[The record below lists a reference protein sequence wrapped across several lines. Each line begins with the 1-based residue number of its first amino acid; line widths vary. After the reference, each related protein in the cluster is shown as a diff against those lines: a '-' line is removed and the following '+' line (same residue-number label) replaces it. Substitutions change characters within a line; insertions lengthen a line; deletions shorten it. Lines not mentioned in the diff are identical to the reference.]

1 MKPYIIL
8 FENGVKSVQLKK
20 SIEQVK
26 IDSGNFA
33 KFGTIINGVHSCC
46 HNMAYTTRPATKEE
60 IQKKLDWIKQVE
72 EEYQEVCEQNA
83 KVDRYNSALAR
94 ATNHNEFMNAAN
106 HLL

>member
-1 MKPYIIL
+1 MKPYIII

-26 IDSGNFA
+26 IDSSNFA

-46 HNMAYTTRPATKEE
+46 HNMAYTTRLATKEE
-60 IQKKLDWIKQVE
+60 IQEKLEWINKVD

-83 KVDRYNSALAR
+83 KVHRYNSALAK
-94 ATNHNEFMNAAN
+94 ATNHNEFMNAAS